1 MGEFKFSCPHCDQHI
16 LVGEGYAGVQIN
28 CPSCQKSIVVPATTS
43 AEHPIFNPPPAKKS
57 SLRTVLNISAIV
69 MVCAGFGVG
78 GWYVYFRHKV
88 VRENADVQVPVP
100 TAATAAG
107 AQEILAKVQQAY
119 TNLTSLNVTGTSVG
133 VMDISGVTA
142 NDLNPNQSATDKSAT
157 LEAAKVAKS
166 VTNLTEVSIKLARPD
181 LYQIEGVSKMA
192 VGQITGFNFTIAV
205 WTAGGT
211 NFALLG
217 KDFTT
222 AEDRREAFLKTAAMG
237 KLASA
242 IPQLFFDEANT
253 WAGTK
258 NWGQTEDESLNGQ
271 NCYTLTAKV
280 MGQKLKIWVSKTSCL
295 ILQSQITIGG
305 ALSDADINDAFDTPD
320 MKANY
325 TSEQLDAMKTQ
336 TKLKSAMMAKI
347 HGNITE
353 TYDDIQTNAN
363 LVAEDFIY
371 TVPRGVRL
379 NSTSLK
385 FGSTTVISADMTAPS
400 AAPAKRRNE

>member
-16 LVGEGYAGVQIN
+16 LVGDGYAGVQIN
-28 CPSCQKSIVVPATTS
+28 CPSCQKLIVVPATTP
-43 AEHPIFNPPPAKKS
+43 AEHPAFNPSPAKKFGW
-57 SLRTVLNISAIV
+57 RTALIISAAVII
-69 MVCAGFGVG
+69 CASFGIG
-78 GWYVYFRHKV
+78 GWYVYSRHKV
-88 VRENADVQVPVP
+88 ARENADVQVPTP

-119 TNLTSLNVTGTSVG
+119 TNLTSLTVTGTSTG

-142 NDLNPNQSATDKSAT
+142 DDLNPNQSTADKNAT
-157 LEAAKVAKS
+157 LKAAQVAKS

-192 VGQITGFNFTIAV
+192 VGQIAGFNFTIAV

-217 KDFTT
+217 KNFTT
-222 AEDRREAFLKTAAMG
+222 AENRREALLKTAAMG

-242 IPQLFFDEANT
+242 IPQLFFDEANA

-258 NWGQTEDESLNGQ
+258 NWGPAEDESLDGQ

-305 ALSDADINDAFDTPD
+305 ALSDLDINDAFDTPD

-325 TSEQLDAMKTQ
+325 TLAQLEEMKTQ
-336 TKLKSAMMAKI
+336 TKLKSAMMPKI
-347 HGNITE
+347 RGTITE
-353 TYDDIQTNAN
+353 TYDNIQTNEN
-363 LVAEDFIY
+363 LTAADFVY
-371 TVPRGVRL
+371 AVPRGVRL
-379 NSTSLK
+379 NLTPLN
-385 FGSTTVISADMTAPS
+385 FGSNYVISADMTAPG